1 MAATPVHFKKENKK
15 EVKVEDLL
23 VDIGAANAAEVQAMG
38 VGLGDLAVPRGGFAV
53 LNDTILVNK
62 AWDDRVGV
70 AAMVA
75 VLQQFPGP
83 AASQYNYRRR
93 HGPGR
98 GGLPGRDYRGGDGQ
112 T

>member
-1 MAATPVHFKKENKK
+1 M
-15 EVKVEDLL
+15 
-23 VDIGAANAAEVQAMG
+23 DIGAADAAAVQAMG
-38 VGLGDLAVPRGGFAV
+38 VGLGDLAVPRAGFAV

-75 VLQQFPGP
+75 VLAAFSGP
-83 AASQYNYRRR
+83 AASQYDHRRG

-98 GGLPGRDYRGGDGQ
+98 GGVPGRNLRGGGGQ
-112 T
+112 TRSLPLFWRGRRPTTCPA